1 HTEVAQGGLEL
12 LDVLDQ
18 EQSLQY
24 TDGIFVTQVT
34 LSVVDCALDCAFQ
47 RATNAFKHSVEGG
60 QLANWFVLNGDSHLS
75 EHTEHG
81 ALTYRVGLTFKAVMQ
96 RNAADG
102 RLEQRELI
110 RHKRVAIGEMLQI
123 SEVLVM
129 LATVEELEQ
138 GLEVVE
144 VLVVN
149 SLQQLCTT
157 IVLGQQTFL
166 DHLSHVRTGEL
177 ETVSKAS
184 LDFGEVVALLLAH
197 VTEHGVHI
205 LLGGDYDP
213 GPPLALSRQA
223 FGDSLQVSHELG
235 IFGDVLPY
243 LIDEEIQAEIGRLLV

>member
-1 HTEVAQGGLEL
+1 M
-12 LDVLDQ
+12 
-18 EQSLQY
+18 
-24 TDGIFVTQVT
+24 T
-34 LSVVDCALDCAFQ
+34 LGVVDRALDCAFQ

-60 QLANWFVLNGDSHLS
+60 ELANWFVLNGDGHLS
-75 EHTEHG
+75 EHAEHG
-81 ALTYRVGLTFKAVMQ
+81 ALTYRIGLTFKAIVQ
-96 RNAADG
+96 RNATDG

-110 RHKRVAIGEMLQI
+110 GHKRIAVGEVLQI

-129 LATVEELEQ
+129 LAAIGELKQ

-144 VLVVN
+144 LLVVN
-149 SLQQLCTT
+149 SFQQICTA
-157 IVLGQQTFL
+157 IILGQQTLL
-166 DHLSHVRTGEL
+166 DHLSHVSTGEL

-184 LDFGEVVALLLAH
+184 LDLGEVVTLLLAH

-223 FGDSLQVSHELG
+223 FGDSLQVGHQLG
-235 IFGDVLPY
+235 IFGDVLAY